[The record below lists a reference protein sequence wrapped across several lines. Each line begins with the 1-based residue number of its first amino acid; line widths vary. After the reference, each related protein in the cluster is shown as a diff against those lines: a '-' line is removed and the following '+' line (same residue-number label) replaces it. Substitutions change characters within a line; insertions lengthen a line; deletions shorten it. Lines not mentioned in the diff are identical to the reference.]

1 MRHVPYKGAA
11 AAAVAVAGGEVQ
23 VLFVSPVT
31 ATPFI
36 TSGRVRALAVSTASR
51 LAQMPDVP
59 TIAESGYPGF
69 SYGAW
74 SGLLAPARTPRP
86 IVDKLH
92 AQLVDLLKGK
102 DLRDLIA
109 RDGAAAAW
117 SETPEA
123 FAQMIRSETLRWAK
137 IIEQTGARIE

>member
-1 MRHVPYKGAA
+1 
-11 AAAVAVAGGEVQ
+11 
-23 VLFVSPVT
+23 
-31 ATPFI
+31 
-36 TSGRVRALAVSTASR
+36 
-51 LAQMPDVP
+51 MPDTP

-69 SYGAW
+69 AYGAW
-74 SGLLAPARTPRP
+74 SGLLAPAKTPRP

-92 AQLVDLLKGK
+92 AQLVELLKGK

-123 FAQMIRSETLRWAK
+123 FAQMIRSETLRWTK